1 MIAVSPHAP
10 EDRDGAGARPPESV
24 RSDRCAHCGES
35 LREQRLDGD
44 PRFCCAGCAA
54 VWKLLHANHLEH
66 VYELHDREGV
76 APNRPVPGGMHE
88 HLDHPAFQDRHVERT
103 ADGTLQCEFRVD
115 GMRCG
120 ACLWLLESVPRL
132 VPGTRGCRVDMG
144 RGTIRVQWRPE
155 AVRLSTIVGTI
166 EGLGY
171 GVRALGAPGS
181 RAAWQAEDRAWLV
194 KLGVAGAIAGNAMA
208 IAFVLYGAQVAW
220 MDQGTRQFLQWT
232 SVGLGLVS
240 VVWPGR
246 IYFRNAWVALRS
258 GRPHVDAPIA
268 LALLAGLVGGAVMTA
283 LGKPGIYVESVT
295 MLVFLLLVGRV
306 VQFRQQRRARHEVEL
321 LCALV
326 PQVAHRRAEDGRLE
340 RVPTDAL
347 VPGDLAEVPAGD
359 AIPADGTLVSPE
371 ARVDMQLLTGESRP
385 ERLEAGAVLHAGTR
399 AVLSPLLMRVERTG
413 ADTRAGHIAAM
424 VDRAMG
430 ERSEAVEFANRIAG
444 WFLAGVV
451 ALAIVTG
458 VIWWQVD
465 PSRMLSVCMALLVVT
480 CPCALGLATPLTM
493 VAGIGK
499 AARAGILVRGG
510 WVFELL
516 ARPGTVVLDKTGT
529 LTEGRTQVVDMQSL
543 EPGDAGPWLAM
554 AVAVERSSTHP
565 VGEAVCMAARC
576 AAVQAMEATGRAEWP
591 GEGVTGWIGDRH
603 VAVGNERL
611 MRRCGIWIPDSA
623 RLRVREAVERFR
635 TPVLVSVGG
644 AVRLVLSV
652 GDRLRSDSERM
663 VRGLRDRG
671 WRVLVASGDL
681 PQITH
686 EVARRVGMME
696 SDAHGGLSPEAKLEL
711 VRSRRERPVLVVGDG
726 VNDLPAMAAAD
737 AGVSMRQ
744 GAQITL
750 DRADVAM
757 SGGGLMPLLTL
768 IDGSASVRRTVRI
781 NFGISLACIVVGGAL
796 AVTGLINPIIAAV
809 LMPLSGLMVTAV
821 VLRMPQFHEVR
832 A

>member
-1 MIAVSPHAP
+1 
-10 EDRDGAGARPPESV
+10 
-24 RSDRCAHCGES
+24 
-35 LREQRLDGD
+35 
-44 PRFCCAGCAA
+44 
-54 VWKLLHANHLEH
+54 
-66 VYELHDREGV
+66 
-76 APNRPVPGGMHE
+76 
-88 HLDHPAFQDRHVERT
+88 
-103 ADGTLQCEFRVD
+103 
-115 GMRCG
+115 
-120 ACLWLLESVPRL
+120 
-132 VPGTRGCRVDMG
+132 
-144 RGTIRVQWRPE
+144 
-155 AVRLSTIVGTI
+155 
-166 EGLGY
+166 
-171 GVRALGAPGS
+171 
-181 RAAWQAEDRAWLV
+181 
-194 KLGVAGAIAGNAMA
+194 
-208 IAFVLYGAQVAW
+208 
-220 MDQGTRQFLQWT
+220 
-232 SVGLGLVS
+232 
-240 VVWPGR
+240 
-246 IYFRNAWVALRS
+246 
-258 GRPHVDAPIA
+258 
-268 LALLAGLVGGAVMTA
+268 
-283 LGKPGIYVESVT
+283 
-295 MLVFLLLVGRV
+295 
-306 VQFRQQRRARHEVEL
+306 
-321 LCALV
+321 
-326 PQVAHRRAEDGRLE
+326 
-340 RVPTDAL
+340 
-347 VPGDLAEVPAGD
+347 
-359 AIPADGTLVSPE
+359 
-371 ARVDMQLLTGESRP
+371 
-385 ERLEAGAVLHAGTR
+385 
-399 AVLSPLLMRVERTG
+399 
-413 ADTRAGHIAAM
+413 
-424 VDRAMG
+424 
-430 ERSEAVEFANRIAG
+430 
-444 WFLAGVV
+444 
-451 ALAIVTG
+451 
-458 VIWWQVD
+458 
-465 PSRMLSVCMALLVVT
+465 
-480 CPCALGLATPLTM
+480 
-493 VAGIGK
+493 
-499 AARAGILVRGG
+499 
-510 WVFELL
+510 
-516 ARPGTVVLDKTGT
+516 
-529 LTEGRTQVVDMQSL
+529 
-543 EPGDAGPWLAM
+543 
-554 AVAVERSSTHP
+554 
-565 VGEAVCMAARC
+565 MAARC

-711 VRSRRERPVLVVGDG
+711 VRSRGERPVLVVGDG